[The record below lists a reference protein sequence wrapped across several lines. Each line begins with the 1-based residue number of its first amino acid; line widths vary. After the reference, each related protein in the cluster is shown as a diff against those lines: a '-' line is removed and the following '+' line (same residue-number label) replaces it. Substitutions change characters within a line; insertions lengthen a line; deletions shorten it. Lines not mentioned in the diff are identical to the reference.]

1 MRKASILATLCV
13 LLIALPACQ
22 QGPGTKPETEKEET
36 PTYSSR
42 IFTVRPSDFAI
53 QGVPG
58 GIATFAGIEYSMPEI
73 TKEAIEQGIVQ
84 AHVEPLSSGVWL
96 ALPFSV
102 ALTVS
107 GLDISL
113 FLSYAFSVG
122 KAALT
127 VTGNVTASEMAVL
140 LGAYD
145 GYRFRVVVGQ
155 P

>member
-1 MRKASILATLCV
+1 
-13 LLIALPACQ
+13 
-22 QGPGTKPETEKEET
+22 
-36 PTYSSR
+36 
-42 IFTVRPSDFAI
+42 
-53 QGVPG
+53 
-58 GIATFAGIEYSMPEI
+58 MPEI

-84 AHVEPLSSGVWL
+84 AHVESPLSSGVWL

-107 GLDISL
+107 GIDISL

-127 VTGNVTASEMAVL
+127 VTGNVTASEMAAL
-140 LGAYD
+140 LAAYD